1 MYGRNLQAS
10 TQKSD
15 VRWILC
21 VPSVRSTLK
30 TITRRE
36 QRSHLAQISRG
47 LWVKFV
53 AASPKSMYGRDLQ
66 ACTHKPDVRCMFH
79 VPCTTLKWN
88 AASTNVD
95 SVPGLGIKE
104 RASLPALVASQTC
117 VWTRW
122 RRSYA
127 SGGRVLRAAVLAQYV
142 VSWLAYLVR
151 QSDRVEPELGVKL
164 LFEGSCAV

>member
-66 ACTHKPDVRCMFH
+66 ACTHKPDV
-79 VPCTTLKWN
+79 KWN
-88 AASTNVD
+88 VPGAVHYAVPECWSTNAGG
-95 SVPGLGIKE
+95 VPWLGMKGC
-104 RASLPALVASQTC
+104 ASLRALVTSQTC
-117 VWTRW
+117 VWTCWRW
-122 RRSYA
+122 SCA
-127 SGGRVLRAAVLAQYV
+127 SGGRVLRAASSARSVASV
-142 VSWLAYLVR
+142 PAYLCESLDGVWWC
-151 QSDRVEPELGVKL
+151 RVLYLRLG
-164 LFEGSCAV
+164 SASAV